1 MKRAFAI
8 AGLSV
13 ALAGHVYAQ
22 DETGTGD
29 AAVLRGLDRVS
40 GLVNDVTVPQGA
52 TVQIGSL
59 VLTMDECRYPLDNP
73 TGDAYAHLKIT
84 QADSDDI
91 VFSGWMVASS
101 PALNPLEHS
110 RYDVWVLRCAIA
122 KTSEQ

>member
-8 AGLSV
+8 AGLIV
-13 ALAGHVYAQ
+13 ALAGHVCAQ
-22 DETGTGD
+22 DETGNGD

-73 TGDAYAHLKIT
+73 AGDAYAHLKIT
-84 QADSDDI
+84 QADSDDV
-91 VFSGWMVASS
+91 VFNGWMVASS